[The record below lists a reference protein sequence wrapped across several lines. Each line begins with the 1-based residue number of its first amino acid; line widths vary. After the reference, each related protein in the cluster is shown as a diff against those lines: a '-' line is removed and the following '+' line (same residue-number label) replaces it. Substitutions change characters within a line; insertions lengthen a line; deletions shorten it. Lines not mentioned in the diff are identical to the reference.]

1 MLEVKNLYNK
11 LESFIDCLTDYDNG
25 YICDVISEIA
35 DSQVDIYYYDLTNWA
50 NGHFEEIAETISE
63 FGWDGC
69 GEDLYKAVQLAQFRE
84 NENEM
89 YSELSEGLENF
100 ALSYLQ
106 HNLEIEEIAEENWE
120 EIQGFLSDIDNN
132 NKLEEITDFLDE
144 MFSIEDEE

>member
-1 MLEVKNLYNK
+1 MLKIRNLYNK
-11 LESFIDCLTDYDNG
+11 LESSIDSLTDYDDG

-35 DSQVDIYYYDLTNWA
+35 DSQVDIYWSDLTSWA
-50 NGHFEEIAETISE
+50 NGHFEEISETIDE

-69 GEDLYKAVQLAQFRE
+69 GNDLYKAVQMAQFRE

-100 ALSYLQ
+100 ALSYLEYD
-106 HNLEIEEIAEENWE
+106 LKTEEITEERWE
-120 EIQGFLSDIDNN
+120 EIQDFLSGFDTN

-144 MFSIEDEE
+144 MFSDEDEE